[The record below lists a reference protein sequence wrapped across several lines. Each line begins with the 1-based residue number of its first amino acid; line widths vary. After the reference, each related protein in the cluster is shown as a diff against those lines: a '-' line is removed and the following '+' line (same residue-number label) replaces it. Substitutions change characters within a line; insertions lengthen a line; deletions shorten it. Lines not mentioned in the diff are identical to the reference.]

1 MKEYGWTSHRDSS
14 REGTLHHFSRVWG
27 SVHSRLAHSNLGF
40 FLCGWQTFSFP
51 FWGNFGLFSGAVSPV
66 SFRVQRVCFFRVPSR
81 FPQKSNSFETGS
93 DLKIYKT
100 TKPRELW
107 GKTCTNSAYT
117 NLLSKKLHQ
126 KKSLV
131 KLTGKWNGVVLGHN
145 KKTGCFNYVGV
156 LKFRIIILYYDK
168 WRWVVFDAFLL

>member
-1 MKEYGWTSHRDSS
+1 MKESLFQRKG
-14 REGTLHHFSRVWG
+14 HHFSRVWG

-40 FLCGWQTFSFP
+40 FLCGWQTFSCP

-66 SFRVQRVCFFRVPSR
+66 SFRVQKVCFFRVPSR

-107 GKTCTNSAYT
+107 GKTRTLPIPICCQRNCT
-117 NLLSKKLHQ
+117 KKE
-126 KKSLV
+126 SLV
-131 KLTGKWNGVVLGHN
+131 RLTGK
-145 KKTGCFNYVGV
+145 
-156 LKFRIIILYYDK
+156 
-168 WRWVVFDAFLL
+168 